1 MPPTDGDQYVIEE
14 RNSHFYLDL
23 TMKVYYYIYAQF
35 SFWKALDIEFHT
47 LEKRKFSKEMI

>member
-14 RNSHFYLDL
+14 RNSQFYLDL

-35 SFWKALDIEFHT
+35 SFWKALDIECHT
-47 LEKRKFSKEMI
+47 LEIRDNF

>member
-35 SFWKALDIEFHT
+35 SFWKALDIECHS
-47 LEKRKFSKEMI
+47 LEIKDF